1 MRVLVTGAGGFIG
14 RRLVACLL
22 EEHALSH
29 ADGRLEPIGELVL
42 ACRSSLSARDFPSD
56 PRICVETGDISDPK
70 FLSRLLERRFD
81 SIFHLAAALTAE
93 AESDFER
100 GLEVNVLALIRML
113 ELCRTLGFRPR
124 FIFAGSTAAFGGP
137 LPDPVDDKVAHAPQT
152 SYGTA
157 KSIAELLINDYSRH
171 GFIDGRALRVPIV
184 LVRPEAVSG
193 SVADVI
199 GALLREPLFGRN
211 VICPLHPDTRI
222 PVTSVRR
229 VAKALIRL
237 HEIPEDRFGY
247 TRAMNMPAL
256 TVSIRE
262 IAGAAADA
270 GFPGR
275 RGAVIWEQNDEV
287 QGLIES
293 WPRAVVAEEA
303 LRHGIETDESIAE
316 ILRAFIED
324 YQIRLQ

>member
-1 MRVLVTGAGGFIG
+1 MP
-14 RRLVACLL
+14 
-22 EEHALSH
+22 
-29 ADGRLEPIGELVL
+29 EPGY
-42 ACRSSLSARDFPSD
+42 
-56 PRICVETGDISDPK
+56 
-70 FLSRLLERRFD
+70 
-81 SIFHLAAALTAE
+81 
-93 AESDFER
+93 
-100 GLEVNVLALIRML
+100 
-113 ELCRTLGFRPR
+113 RPR
-124 FIFAGSTAAFGGP
+124 FVFAGSTAAFGGP
-137 LPDPVDDKVAHAPQT
+137 LPDPVDDRVAQAPQT
-152 SYGTA
+152 SYGTG

-184 LVRPEAVSG
+184 LMRPETVGG

-199 GALLREPLFGRN
+199 GALLREPLFGRD
-211 VICPLHPDTRI
+211 VICPLNPGTRI
-222 PVTSVRR
+222 PVASVRK

-262 IAGAAADA
+262 IAEAAASVD
-270 GFPGR
+270 FPGR
-275 RGAVIWEQNDEV
+275 RGEVIWEQNDEV

-303 LRHGIETDESIAE
+303 LRHGLETDESIAE

-324 YQIRLQ
+324 YEMPPSLRLASGAFGERRRRENAPPFPAPRRRCRAAVPADMPFDGKPRRASAARA